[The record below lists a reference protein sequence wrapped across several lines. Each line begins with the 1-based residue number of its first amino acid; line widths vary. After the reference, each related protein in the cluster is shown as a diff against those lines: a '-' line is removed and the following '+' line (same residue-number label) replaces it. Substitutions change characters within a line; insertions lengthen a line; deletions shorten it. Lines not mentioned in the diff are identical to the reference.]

1 MGEKIT
7 KNCKVIGT
15 NDAFKNLQSQSD
27 ENFTL
32 VNLADSVHEFI
43 FQDQKYLFDIKGVI
57 FTKENTIILTGFL
70 SDDTQQVGKI
80 AIELFN

>member
-1 MGEKIT
+1 MGKVTE
-7 KNCKVIGT
+7 NCRIIGT
-15 NDAFKNLQSQSD
+15 NDAFKDLQGQED
-27 ENFTL
+27 KEFVL
-32 VNLADSVHEFI
+32 VNIADSVHEFI
-43 FQDQKYLFDIKGVI
+43 FRDQKYLFDIKGTI

>member
-7 KNCKVIGT
+7 KNCRVIGT
-15 NDAFKNLQSQSD
+15 NDAFKNLQGQSD
-27 ENFTL
+27 EDFILTN
-32 VNLADSVHEFI
+32 VADSVHEFV
-43 FQDQKYLFDIKGVI
+43 FQEQKYLFDIKGSI